1 MEKNDRNIFN
11 TLCGELTK
19 LGVVLLLK
27 YQQLIGYKD
36 QETIH
41 LKREKFSP
49 APSTYIF
56 TLKVLFSLLSKK
68 TLKLQGKIIL
78 FKYNNLQQWNLPF
91 QCHLPQNTPAWV
103 MSEPGS
109 PSSLGLLWFVTIPVS
124 AVIFKQPFI
133 PAHCLLPTRVPV

>member
-68 TLKLQGKIIL
+68 KTKIAR
-78 FKYNNLQQWNLPF
+78 QDHPF
-91 QCHLPQNTPAWV
+91 
-103 MSEPGS
+103 
-109 PSSLGLLWFVTIPVS
+109 
-124 AVIFKQPFI
+124 
-133 PAHCLLPTRVPV
+133 

>member
-11 TLCGELTK
+11 TLWGELTK
-19 LGVVLLLK
+19 LGAVPLLK

-49 APSTYIF
+49 EPSINIF
-56 TLKVLFSLLSKK
+56 TTKVLFSLLSKK
-68 TLKLQGKIIL
+68 KKKKVQGKIIL
-78 FKYNNLQQWNLPF
+78 FKYVPF
-91 QCHLPQNTPAWV
+91 QCHFPQNTPAWV

-109 PSSLGLLWFVTIPVS
+109 PSSLDLLWFVTVPVS
-124 AVIFKQPFI
+124 AVIFKHPFI